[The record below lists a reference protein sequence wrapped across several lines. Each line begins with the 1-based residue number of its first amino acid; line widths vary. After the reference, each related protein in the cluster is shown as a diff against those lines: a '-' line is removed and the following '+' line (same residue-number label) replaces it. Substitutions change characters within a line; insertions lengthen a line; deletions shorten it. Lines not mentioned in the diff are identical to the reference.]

1 LTGKG
6 IIFALTALAVLTG
19 CKKFSV
25 ECELVLQPRVMIS
38 SGSDP
43 LTPAYMARLYV
54 FYIDEKDYQNPVWRP
69 ASYADAEAGVIR
81 NTRTDEARSFNLAGA
96 QGEDAYVHLVLTKSP
111 MVLMVVDPVNRFY
124 AWRTF
129 RYEIPLERI
138 FVPVVFRTYQT
149 TPYTENREWTFAS
162 ETDENATQ
170 EGQEDGG
177 R

>member
-1 LTGKG
+1 MLM
-6 IIFALTALAVLTG
+6 ALAGLAG

-43 LTPAYMARLYV
+43 LTPAYMARVYA
-54 FYIDEKDYQNPVWRP
+54 FYIDDDEYLRP
-69 ASYADAEAGVIR
+69 DMIPSSYADAEAGVIR
-81 NTRTDEARSFNLAGA
+81 NGTQMRSYSLAGE
-96 QGEDAYVHLVLTKSP
+96 QQDDTFVHLVLTKSP
-111 MVLMVVDPVNRFY
+111 VLLVAIDPVNRFY

-129 RYEIPLERI
+129 KYEIPLERI

-149 TPYTENREWTFAS
+149 EPYKESDWMIISEAS
-162 ETDENATQ
+162 ENTTQ
-170 EGQEDGG
+170 EDEGSE

>member
-6 IIFALTALAVLTG
+6 IIFALAALAVLTG

-25 ECELVLQPRVMIS
+25 ECDLVLQPRVMVS

-43 LTPAYMARLYV
+43 RTPAYMARAYV
-54 FYIDEKDYQNPVWRP
+54 FYIDEKEYRNPSWRP
-69 ASYADAEAGVIR
+69 ASYADAEAGIIR
-81 NTRTDEARSFNLAGA
+81 NTRTDEVRSYNLAGA
-96 QGEDAYVHLVLTKSP
+96 QGEDTYVHLVLTKSP
-111 MVLMVVDPVNRFY
+111 IVLVAVDPVNRFY

-129 RYEIPLERI
+129 QYEIPLERI

-149 TPYTENREWTFAS
+149 TPYKESDWTFAS
-162 ETDENATQ
+162 EEDENATQ
-170 EGQEDGG
+170 EEQEGSG